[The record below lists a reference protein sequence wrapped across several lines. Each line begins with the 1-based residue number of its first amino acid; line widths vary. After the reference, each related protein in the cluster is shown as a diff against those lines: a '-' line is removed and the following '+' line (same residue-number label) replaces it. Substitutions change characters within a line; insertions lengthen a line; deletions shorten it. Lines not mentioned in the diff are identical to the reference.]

1 MEQRAKPAERLVEEA
16 WDDGLRYT
24 EEWIDP
30 KRGFPSRRCALWAGD
45 GDEPVS
51 TLVLLGMRVRFGA
64 LALPV
69 EGYAAVNT
77 APGQRRGGYMGR
89 LLRRSLRSA
98 GERVSVVCLYG
109 IADFYPRYGFVTC
122 QRGAEWRVSLY
133 DTRRLAPV
141 AEGAL
146 RPGAVSDLPA
156 MRALYNDVHGRR
168 PWTVARGDDWDR
180 IPRARPWD
188 SGAEIRLAV
197 RGDALT
203 GYAVIREEAFGWRRD
218 RLQLDEVVARDLDT
232 ARLLL
237 AEAARR
243 ARQLDYERIVFHE
256 PSDSAVARAA
266 RAIGCEVVYRHYAA
280 GGGMAALLDRG
291 RFLDE
296 LRPELARRAAAA
308 RVSEATQL
316 PALAALRGGRLIP
329 DDGDLLQL
337 ALGYERFD
345 QVPKERRGSDPGLWE
360 VAQAW
365 FPGAGTPVLEEPFAH
380 RLDIY

>member
-1 MEQRAKPAERLVEEA
+1 MERPDKQPEWLVDEA

-24 EEWIDP
+24 EEWVAP
-30 KRGFPSRRCALWAGD
+30 KRSFPSRRCALWAGD
-45 GDEPVS
+45 GDEPAS
-51 TLVLLGMRVRFGA
+51 TLVLLGMQVRFGA
-64 LALPV
+64 LAVPV

-77 APGQRRGGYMGR
+77 APEQRRRGYMER
-89 LLRRSLRSA
+89 LFRRSLRSA
-98 GERVSVVCLYG
+98 GARVSVVCLYG

-133 DTRRLAPV
+133 DTRRLPAV
-141 AEGAL
+141 TEGTL
-146 RPGAVSDLPA
+146 RTGTLSDLPA

-168 PWTVARGDDWDR
+168 PWTVARADDWDR
-180 IPRARPWD
+180 LPRARPWRP
-188 SGAEIRLAV
+188 GAEICLAA

-218 RLQLDEVVARDLDT
+218 HLQLDEVVARDLDT

-256 PSDSAVARAA
+256 PSDSAVAHAA

-280 GGGMAALLDRG
+280 GGGMAALLDRA

-308 RVSEATQL
+308 RVSEAAQL
-316 PALAALRGGRLIP
+316 PALAALRGGVLLP
-329 DDGDLLQL
+329 GDGDLLQL
-337 ALGYERFD
+337 AFGYERFD
-345 QVPKERRGSDPGLWE
+345 QVPEERRGSDPGLWE

-365 FPGAGTPVLEEPFAH
+365 FPGGGTRVLEEPFAH
-380 RLDIY
+380 LLDDY

>member
-1 MEQRAKPAERLVEEA
+1 MEQQSEQPQRLVDEA

-24 EEWIDP
+24 EEWVAP
-30 KRGFPSRRCALWAGD
+30 KRSFPSRRCALWAGE
-45 GDEPVS
+45 GEQPVS
-51 TLVLLGMRVRFGA
+51 TLVLLSMRVRFGA

-77 APGQRRGGYMGR
+77 DPEQRRRGYMGR

-98 GERVSVVCLYG
+98 GQRVSVVCLYG

-122 QRGAEWRVSLY
+122 QRGTEWRVSLY
-133 DTRRLAPV
+133 DTRRLPPV
-141 AEGAL
+141 TEGTL
-146 RPGAVSDLPA
+146 RAGGPSDLPA
-156 MRALYNDVHGRR
+156 MRALYNDVHGER
-168 PWTVARGDDWDR
+168 PWTVARADDWDR
-180 IPRARPWD
+180 IPRARPWRP
-188 SGAEIRLAV
+188 GAEICLAA

-203 GYAVIREEAFGWRRD
+203 GYAVIREQAFGWRRD
-218 RLQLDEVVARDLDT
+218 HLLLDEVVARDLDT

-256 PSDSAVARAA
+256 PSDSAVARVA

-280 GGGMAALLDRG
+280 AGGMAALLDRG

-308 RVSEATQL
+308 RVSEAAQL
-316 PALAALRGGRLIP
+316 PALTALRDGALLP
-329 DDGDLLQL
+329 DHGDLLQL
-337 ALGYERFD
+337 AFGYERFD
-345 QVPKERRGSDPGLWE
+345 QVPEPRRGRDAGLWE
-360 VAQAW
+360 VAHAW
-365 FPGAGTPVLEEPFAH
+365 FPGGGTPVLAEPFAH
-380 RLDIY
+380 SLDDY

>member
-1 MEQRAKPAERLVEEA
+1 MEQQSEQPRRLVDEA
-16 WDDGLRYT
+16 WEGGLRYT
-24 EEWIDP
+24 EEWAEP
-30 KRGFPSRRCALWAGD
+30 KRGFPSRRCALWAGA

-51 TLVLLGMRVRFGA
+51 TLVLLGMHARFGA

-77 APGQRRGGYMGR
+77 APEQRRGGYMGR

-156 MRALYNDVHGRR
+156 MRALFNDVHGRR
-168 PWTVARGDDWDR
+168 PWTVARADDWDR
-180 IPRARPWD
+180 LPRARPWRP
-188 SGAEIRLAV
+188 GAEICLAA

-218 RLQLDEVVARDLDT
+218 HLQLDEVVARDLDT

-291 RFLDE
+291 RFLDGF
-296 LRPELARRAAAA
+296 RPELARRAAAA
-308 RVSEATQL
+308 RVSEAAQL
-316 PALAALRGGRLIP
+316 PVLAALRGGLLLP

-337 ALGYERFD
+337 AFGYERFD
-345 QVPKERRGSDPGLWE
+345 QVPEERRGSDPGLWE

-365 FPGAGTPVLEEPFAH
+365 FPGGGTPVLEEPFAH
-380 RLDIY
+380 RLDVY